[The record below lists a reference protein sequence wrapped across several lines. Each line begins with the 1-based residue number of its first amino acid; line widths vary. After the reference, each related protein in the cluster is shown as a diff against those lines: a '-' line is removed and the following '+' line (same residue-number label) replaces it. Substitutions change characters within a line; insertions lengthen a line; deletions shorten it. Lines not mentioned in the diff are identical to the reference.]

1 MEILSVEDDD
11 SLAFVIMKTLELAGF
26 SATRARDGCE
36 GLKLALEESRFNL
49 VVLDVMLP
57 DMSGF
62 EVCQRLREAG
72 SNIPVIFLTAA
83 DSVGDKVRGLVIGG
97 DDYLTKPFSGEEL
110 TARIRA
116 KLRRSEKAPEAH
128 VLAYRDIV
136 VDDDSHTVTKDGLVV
151 DLSPTEYR
159 LLHFLITNVGKV
171 LSRWQILDPVWDYG
185 YEGDPTIVESYV
197 SQLRKKIDTSPPS
210 IIRTVRSIGY
220 RIERP

>member
-1 MEILSVEDDD
+1 
-11 SLAFVIMKTLELAGF
+11 MKTLELAGF

-97 DDYLTKPFSGEEL
+97 DDYLTKPFSGTHRAHQGE
-110 TARIRA
+110 TSTQRKSPRGARAGVSRH
-116 KLRRSEKAPEAH
+116 RR
-128 VLAYRDIV
+128 
-136 VDDDSHTVTKDGLVV
+136 
-151 DLSPTEYR
+151 
-159 LLHFLITNVGKV
+159 
-171 LSRWQILDPVWDYG
+171 
-185 YEGDPTIVESYV
+185 
-197 SQLRKKIDTSPPS
+197 
-210 IIRTVRSIGY
+210 
-220 RIERP
+220 